1 MIQFFIQITENDR
14 RVLIALLIVV
24 ILLVIIIGYLTDL
37 VQHIMKKQ
45 GMVLDRAMVKLVR
58 SRVIRSPK
66 EFLLEAFRKN
76 NLILFKELFIP
87 LVILVAAIVSHIV
100 YVDFTGHHI
109 NLFDYENEGFTTLF
123 FIFEFPKS
131 EFFGL
136 MIPSDWPIVIS
147 APHFSATAWFS
158 YLVVPAYLTGGIWF
172 IITIQAYI
180 ARILRIK
187 HLSREIFSIDLS
199 TERIQPLEK

>member
-1 MIQFFIQITENDR
+1 MIHFLIQITENDR

-45 GMVLDRAMVKLVR
+45 GMILDRAMAKLVR
-58 SRVIRSPK
+58 SRVIKTPR
-66 EFLLEAFRKN
+66 EFLIEAFAKN
-76 NLILFKELFIP
+76 NLILFKQIFMP
-87 LVILVAAIVSHIV
+87 LIILCAAIGSHIL
-100 YVDFTGHHI
+100 YVDLTGHSI
-109 NLFDYENEGFTTLF
+109 NLFDYENEGFLTLF

-136 MIPSDWPIVIS
+136 MIPNDWPIVIS
-147 APHFSATAWFS
+147 APHFSSQAWFS
-158 YLVVPAYLTGGIWF
+158 YLVVPAYLTGGFWF
-172 IITIQAYI
+172 MITIQAYI
-180 ARILRIK
+180 ARILRMK

-199 TERIQPLEK
+199 TERIHPIDK